1 MKKLFVPMALV
12 LSCIAFG
19 AQAADCDA
27 KAAEKKLAGAAK
39 TSFVKKCE
47 KDSAAASAG
56 AMCEKSAADKKLAGA
71 AKTSHIKKC
80 MEDAKPAAK
89 AAEAPKK

>member
-1 MKKLFVPMALV
+1 MRPAAKGLCWHSSICCSKPVVEVKEVPMKKLFVPMALV

-27 KAAEKKLAGAAK
+27 KAARRNWPCRQDQFREE
-39 TSFVKKCE
+39 VR

-56 AMCEKSAADKKLAGA
+56 AM
-71 AKTSHIKKC
+71 
-80 MEDAKPAAK
+80 
-89 AAEAPKK
+89 